1 MNELQKEKL
10 SKIIYNFS
18 SLLNVNNEDEINNL
32 LESLY
37 SMNIN
42 DVIDFLIVRIY
53 DLLDTKRIT
62 MDNVKSNMELLTSL
76 SEKYTSFEDLI
87 NRLNWLKSMNMIY
100 TKMPLTENHELVLEV
115 FDKFNELI
123 GTDYDTYYT
132 GGLMGYL
139 ATNHPLE
146 RYHSD
151 LDLFI
156 NEAELGDLYK
166 LVNDSEDFEFISN
179 MDDKEDHG
187 HEFKIQYRDTPMSI
201 GLFLF
206 ERKEDNE
213 IVIKEYY
220 YKDKN
225 PEEELLVD
233 EQHLMPEY
241 AGLIFGENIGEHNG
255 LLYRVQ
261 SLESIYNIKKA
272 GRPKDEYDAKIIKS
286 FIDLDID
293 RKLDKLKDFNYEN
306 KRVEAINSIVDNM
319 IDEMKNDKKS
329 IRK

>member
-1 MNELQKEKL
+1 
-10 SKIIYNFS
+10 
-18 SLLNVNNEDEINNL
+18 
-32 LESLY
+32 
-37 SMNIN
+37 
-42 DVIDFLIVRIY
+42 
-53 DLLDTKRIT
+53 
-62 MDNVKSNMELLTSL
+62 
-76 SEKYTSFEDLI
+76 
-87 NRLNWLKSMNMIY
+87 MIY

>member
-1 MNELQKEKL
+1 MNELQKEKV
-10 SKIIYNFS
+10 SKIVYNFAN
-18 SLLNVNNEDEINNL
+18 LLNVDNEENINSLIN
-32 LESLY
+32 SLY
-37 SMNIN
+37 SMDIN
-42 DVIDFLIVRIY
+42 DVIDFFIVRIY
-53 DLLDTKRIT
+53 DLLDSKRIT

-76 SEKYTSFEDLI
+76 SDKYKSMDDLI

-100 TKMPLTENHELVLEV
+100 TKMPLTENHELVLET

-139 ATNHPLE
+139 ATNRPLE

-156 NEAELGDLYK
+156 NEDELEDLYR
-166 LVNDSEDFEFISN
+166 LVKDSEDFEFISN
-179 MDDKEDHG
+179 MDNKEPQG
-187 HEFKIQYRDTPMSI
+187 HEFKIQFRDTPMSI

-206 ERKEDNE
+206 ERKDDNE

-220 YKDKN
+220 HKDNN

-241 AGLIFGENIGEHNG
+241 ARLIYGENIGEHNG

-261 SLESIYNIKKA
+261 SLESIYNLKK
-272 GRPKDEYDAKIIKS
+272 GSRPKDQYDANIIKGY
-286 FIDLDID
+286 IDLDID
-293 RKLDKLKDFNYEN
+293 SRLDELKKYNYEE
-306 KRVEAINSIVDNM
+306 KGLSAINSKVDNLLD
-319 IDEMKNDKKS
+319 IIKEEKQKT
-329 IRK
+329 R